1 MDEKLK
7 VYDDKMTKT
16 INNLGSELAAIL
28 PVGPYRRRQELG
40 VFCCAIGIRTK

>member
-16 INNLGSELAAIL
+16 INNLGSRACSD
-28 PVGPYRRRQELG
+28 PCRTCQST
-40 VFCCAIGIRTK
+40 CAG

>member
-16 INNLGSELAAIL
+16 INNLEVSLQPSAQDVPIHM
-28 PVGPYRRRQELG
+28 YW
-40 VFCCAIGIRTK
+40 IS

>member
-16 INNLGSELAAIL
+16 INNLGSELAAIRAGRANPHVL
-28 PVGPYRRRQELG
+28 DKLTVDYY
-40 VFCCAIGIRTK
+40 

>member
-16 INNLGSELAAIL
+16 IKQSGKVSIAAN
-28 PVGPYRRRQELG
+28 PRRTCQST
-40 VFCCAIGIRTK
+40 CIG